1 MTTSDGGNTG
11 SGGTLTDVDT
21 STITVSAVADIV
33 ADSITTNEDTPVS
46 FNVMTG
52 TNGAS
57 ADNFESGSAAV
68 TSVTQGS
75 NGSVTFA
82 ANGAITY
89 TPNANFNGTDSFTYT
104 VTSGGVTETA
114 TVTVT
119 VTAVNDAPV
128 NTLPATFSTNEDT
141 SLALSGLLIA
151 DVDASS
157 GTTTVT
163 LGVTSGSLTATSGS
177 GVMVTGSGTSSLQLS
192 GTLANINSYL
202 ASASKP
208 LFVPAADMN
217 GAVTLTMTTSDG
229 GNTGS
234 GGTLTDVD
242 TATITVSAV
251 ADIVAD
257 SVSTN
262 EDTPVSFNVMTGTN
276 GASADN
282 FESGSAAVMSVTQGS
297 NGSVTFAA
305 NGAITYT
312 PNAHFNGSDS
322 FTYTVTSGG
331 VTETA
336 TVTVTINAVNDTPVG
351 LPVINGT
358 VTEDQTLTA
367 NVAGISDADGLGA
380 MSYQWLRN
388 GGAIAGATASTYLLG
403 DADVGA
409 LMSVRVSY
417 TDGGGTTE
425 TVTSAATAAVANVN
439 DTPTGAPQITGTT
452 TEGQTLSANTATIA
466 DADGLGLFSYQ
477 WNRDGVAIS
486 GATAGSYTLVNAD
499 VGSVI
504 TLTVAYT
511 DANGTAETLTSLPTG
526 AVGNVNDA
534 PTGAPSSPARKSRTQ
549 R

>member
-1 MTTSDGGNTG
+1 
-11 SGGTLTDVDT
+11 
-21 STITVSAVADIV
+21 
-33 ADSITTNEDTPVS
+33 
-46 FNVMTG
+46 MTG

-128 NTLPATFSTNEDT
+128 NTLPAMFSTNEDT
-141 SLALSGLLIA
+141 SLALSGLSIA

-157 GTTTVT
+157 GTMMVT
-163 LGVTSGSLTATSGS
+163 LGVTSGSLTAMTGG
-177 GVMVTGSGTSSLQLS
+177 GVTVTGSGTSSLQLS

-202 ASASKP
+202 ASASNP

-217 GAVTLTMTTSDG
+217 GSVTLTMTTSDG

-282 FESGSAAVMSVTQGS
+282 FESGSAAVTSVTQGS

-312 PNAHFNGSDS
+312 PNANFNGTDS

-336 TVTVTINAVNDTPVG
+336 TVTVTVTP
-351 LPVINGT
+351 
-358 VTEDQTLTA
+358 
-367 NVAGISDADGLGA
+367 
-380 MSYQWLRN
+380 
-388 GGAIAGATASTYLLG
+388 
-403 DADVGA
+403 
-409 LMSVRVSY
+409 
-417 TDGGGTTE
+417 
-425 TVTSAATAAVANVN
+425 
-439 DTPTGAPQITGTT
+439 
-452 TEGQTLSANTATIA
+452 
-466 DADGLGLFSYQ
+466 
-477 WNRDGVAIS
+477 
-486 GATAGSYTLVNAD
+486 
-499 VGSVI
+499 
-504 TLTVAYT
+504 
-511 DANGTAETLTSLPTG
+511 
-526 AVGNVNDA
+526 VNDA
-534 PTGAPSSPARKSRTQ
+534 PVNTLPATFSTNEDTSLALSGLSIADVDASAGTMTVTLGVTSDSLTATTGGGVTVTGSGTSSLQLSGTLANINAYLASASKPLFVPTADMNGSVT
-549 R
+549 